1 MSKFCYEVQYWYVS
15 DFKEV
20 ACGINVHVT
29 FLCIL
34 DIGYLDIHSTARILS
49 FVQIINTQKRL
60 PTSLE
65 GKRRTL
71 LGMLVVLLGCLL
83 LVHAAYS
90 AHQCKSC
97 CITSFLSV
105 LLTFSTNFAT
115 IVKVVNSISDFP
127 LDGVPPWDIH
137 AELLTSISLILFGVI
152 ARLKLSP
159 IQQSSMV
166 EMHGWDEYMGRTDFS
181 TFNHR
186 K

>member
-1 MSKFCYEVQYWYVS
+1 M
-15 DFKEV
+15 
-20 ACGINVHVT
+20 
-29 FLCIL
+29 LCCSML
-34 DIGYLDIHSTARILS
+34 APTLS
-49 FVQIINTQKRL
+49 FVQIINNTQQQKKP
-60 PTSLE
+60 PTSRE

-105 LLTFSTNFAT
+105 SLTFTNFAT

-137 AELLTSISLILFGVI
+137 AELLTAISLILFGVI
-152 ARLKLSP
+152 ARLKLFP

-166 EMHGWDEYMGRTDFS
+166 EMHGWDECMGRSDFS

>member
-1 MSKFCYEVQYWYVS
+1 MRGRGGVWWHPAAFFAV
-15 DFKEV
+15 
-20 ACGINVHVT
+20 
-29 FLCIL
+29 
-34 DIGYLDIHSTARILS
+34 GYLDIHLTTAQCS
-49 FVQIINTQKRL
+49 HPEFCSDYQHTEEA

-65 GKRRTL
+65 GKRGTL

-105 LLTFSTNFAT
+105 LLTFFTNFAT

-137 AELLTSISLILFGVI
+137 AELLTSISLILFGII

-166 EMHGWDEYMGRTDFS
+166 EMHGWDEYMGRSDFS